1 VKRVVNGSAVTIDG
15 VTLQIIGGA
24 KQGCYVEI
32 LERTKQQ
39 LDAMLSHHCKI
50 LVLRLDLSI
59 NYYTP
64 MNELISKFIRKVRKK
79 LVRQY
84 GFTRMGF
91 IWAREQE
98 KAKKQHY
105 HFALIVDA
113 NKVRHPHRVISICV
127 RIAEAW
133 ELRLFT
139 PKHCYYQI
147 NRGDKLGY
155 QRAYR
160 RLSYLAKT
168 RGKGYK
174 AGSANDYS
182 SSRIKAKAA

>member
-1 VKRVVNGSAVTIDG
+1 MDDIK
-15 VTLQIIGGA
+15 LQILGGA
-24 KQGCYVEI
+24 TQGCFVEI

-39 LDAMLSHHCKI
+39 LDAMLSHHCKV
-50 LVLRLDLSI
+50 LVLRLDLSV
-59 NYYTP
+59 NEYTP
-64 MNELISKFIRKVRKK
+64 KNELMSKFMRKVRKK
-79 LVRQY
+79 LGAHY
-84 GFTRMGF
+84 GFTRVGF

-113 NKVRHPHRVISICV
+113 NKVRHPHRMISICEDV
-127 RIAEAW
+127 AEAW

-139 PKHCYYQI
+139 PKQCYYQI
-147 NRGDKLGY
+147 KRGDEIAY
-155 QRAYR
+155 QKAYR

-174 AGSANDYS
+174 LDSANDYS

>member
-1 VKRVVNGSAVTIDG
+1 MDDI
-15 VTLQIIGGA
+15 TLKILGGA

-39 LDAMLSHHCKI
+39 LDAMLSHHCKV
-50 LVLRLDLSI
+50 LVLRLDLSV
-59 NYYTP
+59 NDYTP
-64 MNELISKFIRKVRKK
+64 KNEIISKFIRKARKK
-79 LVRQY
+79 FEAQY

-113 NKVRHPHRVISICV
+113 NKVRHPHRMISICEG
-127 RIAEAW
+127 IAEAW

-147 NRGDKLGY
+147 KRGDEIAY
-155 QRAYR
+155 QKAYH

-174 AGSANDYS
+174 AHSANDYS